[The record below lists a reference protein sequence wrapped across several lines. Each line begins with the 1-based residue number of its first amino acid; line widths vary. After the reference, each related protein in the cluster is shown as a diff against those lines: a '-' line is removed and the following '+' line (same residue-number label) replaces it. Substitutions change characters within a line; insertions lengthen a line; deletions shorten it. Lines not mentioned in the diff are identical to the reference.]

1 MSATTPRGG
10 SGVSARSITPSLQLA
25 KLSGLLAKSLENPA
39 VSSGPLPLLNCSEGR
54 VVVNTRGVLGHL
66 FANPEFASSFSP
78 GPNAGFV
85 RDIDLPP
92 AGTDAR
98 VGGRLLAGSQ
108 QETAKAINRMVDAIE
123 KHIDQLVPADVQS
136 GLSAHSVEEAIG
148 AIAANFGV
156 NAPKQPGDAK
166 VVPVAFANNDRKVGA
181 KDADVARMFSAIETL
196 DGGDGLERFITGVSN
211 YLQKEK
217 FDEDDIAAIAQ
228 SLRTR
233 AGQPG
238 DTVNRFLQ
246 FLEDEALAR
255 VRLQISMRL
264 MAALADYSAKLG
276 FKAYVARVLE
286 CFEQF
291 AGPRSTSLHLDVS
304 AGFGQKS
311 NVNFSDALRRA
322 GFYICLPVWPEWAV
336 QMFEARPDPTAASG
350 ATVREVSYRFRVNGN
365 NPEFGQPAY
374 DVRLNR
380 HETRLKDTERGD
392 QSVSRQIADLVFL
405 WLVVPDSIDQPTN
418 VDVVDQATAVAERLR
433 SNPVPV
439 LNTIIADLRA
449 RSEVMK
455 KLATELVD
463 LITDKAHRVL
473 SAAETTA
480 DRFRVSISRGI
491 VDLEAFASY
500 SDKSELLRRSSTT
513 QDNIEWL
520 KHLTVGEDVLPPN
533 SLVSFVVRSDLQER
547 SLVALGAPR
556 PVASEH
562 DLSGKVLPIRLAP
575 YKLDK
580 QHGWLPVPLTDGALD
595 PGFGIEVQ
603 YDGATLGKKRGLKDA
618 DLAAHEQ
625 RRAAAISAF
634 TALVYVTLWL
644 LSRRVRANC
653 PDLST
658 LILRVARDGKLAD
671 REDDAASPS
680 TTLYAISQA
689 MEKALAR
696 EGNVKLQG
704 YTAVGDDWTRDYRKR
719 GAVAALGGGQTLSF
733 NLDGSLGRVALVTY
747 VTRPCDAHPASL
759 EPDVFLF
766 TCRTYVAERNG
777 SSAQLRVARMRNRVI
792 GSRDDLGDAQPVLTE
807 LSWLASQGYEHVM
820 LLSHH
825 FGNRH
830 LGRAAER
837 HAPHGSLEF
846 LDDAHQRFPQMRFY
860 TLRRDVFP
868 ATRLRRRTSAESAF
882 EVVTFADHQQLYE
895 RHARDLFRGV
905 MPVYT
910 FATLNVVGREDNR
923 PQSGFC
929 TYFFD
934 VDHRMNDL
942 AWQEATK
949 ADMLGFGGD
958 GGVRASL
965 ISVLRAIHFLESE
978 RQGSSVFLPVLDPF
992 DWATPVH
999 RAATGEVE
1007 IMRRRRKGE
1016 VLLSL
1021 PAVLSH
1027 ITEVLKIRFPEE
1039 RA

>member
-25 KLSGLLAKSLENPA
+25 KLAGLLAKSLEDPA
-39 VSSGPLPLLNCSEGR
+39 ASSGALPLLSCVEGR
-54 VVVNTRGVLGHL
+54 VAVNTRGVLGHL
-66 FANPEFASSFSP
+66 FANPEFASSFTA
-78 GPNAGFV
+78 GPNTGFV
-85 RDIDLPP
+85 RDIELPP
-92 AGTDAR
+92 FGTDAR
-98 VGGRLLAGSQ
+98 VGGRMLAGSQ

-123 KHIDQLVPADVQS
+123 KCIEQVVPADVQL
-136 GLSAHSVEEAIG
+136 GLSQHTVDEAIG

-156 NAPKQPGDAK
+156 STPKQPGDAK
-166 VVPVAFANNDRKVGA
+166 VVPVAFANNDRKVAA
-181 KDADVARMFSAIETL
+181 KDGDVARMFSAIETL

-211 YLQKEK
+211 YLQKQGS
-217 FDEDDIAAIAQ
+217 DDDDIAAIAQ

-233 AGQPG
+233 AAQPG

-255 VRLQISMRL
+255 VRLQVSIRL
-264 MAALADYSAKLG
+264 MAALADYSAKAG
-276 FKAYVARVLE
+276 FKAYVARVIE

-291 AGPRSTSLHLDVS
+291 AGPRGSSLLLDVS
-304 AGFGQKS
+304 AGYGQKS
-311 NVNFSDALRRA
+311 NVNLSDSLRRA

-336 QMFEARPDPTAASG
+336 QMFEARPDPTASSG

-365 NPEFGQPAY
+365 NPEFGQPAF
-374 DVRLNR
+374 DVRLKR
-380 HETRLKDTERGD
+380 HEARLTDVERGD

-405 WLVVPDSIDQPTN
+405 WLVVPDSIDHTTDI
-418 VDVVDQATAVAERLR
+418 DVVGQAKGVAEKLKA
-433 SNPVPV
+433 NPAAV
-439 LNTIIADLRA
+439 LKMVIGDLRA
-449 RSEVMK
+449 RSDVMK

-473 SAAETTA
+473 SAAESTA
-480 DRFRVSISRGI
+480 DRFRVSISRAI

-533 SLVSFVVRSDLQER
+533 SLVSFVVRTDLQER
-547 SLVALGAPR
+547 SLVSVGAPR
-556 PVASEH
+556 AIAVEH
-562 DLSGKVLPIRLAP
+562 DLSGKVLPVRFAP

-580 QHGWLPVPLTDGALD
+580 QHGWLPIPLTDGALE

-603 YDGATLGKKRGLKDA
+603 YDGATLGKRRDLKDA
-618 DLAAHEQ
+618 ELSSHEQ

-634 TALVYVTLWL
+634 TALVYVTIWL
-644 LSRRVRANC
+644 ISRKARASC
-653 PDLST
+653 PDVST
-658 LILRVARDGKLAD
+658 LILRVARDGKRPD

-680 TTLYAISQA
+680 TTLYAISHA

-704 YTAVGDDWTRDYRKR
+704 YTAAGDDVTRDYRKR

-747 VTRPCDAHPASL
+747 VTRPCDAHPSSP

-766 TCRTYVAERNG
+766 TCRTYVAEQEG
-777 SSAQLRVARMRNRVI
+777 SSAKLKVARMRSRVI
-792 GSRDDLGDAQPVLTE
+792 GTRDDLGDAQPVLTE
-807 LSWLASQGYEHVM
+807 LSWLAAQGYEHVM

-910 FATLNVVGREDNR
+910 FATLNVVGRDDNR

-965 ISVLRAIHFLESE
+965 ISVLRAIHFMESE

-992 DWATPVH
+992 DWATPIH

-1039 RA
+1039 KA

>member
-10 SGVSARSITPSLQLA
+10 SGVSARSIAPSLQLA
-25 KLSGLLAKSLENPA
+25 KLTGLLAKSLDDPA
-39 VSSGPLPLLNCSEGR
+39 AASGSLPLLSCVDGR

-66 FANPEFASSFSP
+66 FGNPDFTSTFAA
-78 GPNAGFV
+78 GTGTGFV
-85 RDIDLPP
+85 RDIELPP
-92 AGTDAR
+92 IGTDAR
-98 VGGRLLAGSQ
+98 VGGRLFAGTQ
-108 QETAKAINRMVDAIE
+108 QETAKAINQLVDLIE
-123 KHIDQLVPADVQS
+123 KQIEQVIPVEVQQD
-136 GLSAHSVEEAIG
+136 LSAHTIEEAVE

-156 NAPKQPGDAK
+156 SKPKQPSEAN

-181 KDADVARMFSAIETL
+181 KDGDVARMFSAIETL
-196 DGGDGLERFITGVSN
+196 DGGDGLERFITGVAN
-211 YLQKEK
+211 YLQRNGS
-217 FDEDDIAAIAQ
+217 DEDDIAAISQ

-233 AGQPG
+233 AGQAG
-238 DTVNRFLQ
+238 DTINRFLQ

-255 VRLQISMRL
+255 VRLQVSIRL
-264 MAALADYSAKLG
+264 MSALAQYSSKPG
-276 FKAYVARVLE
+276 FKAYVSRVIQ
-286 CFEQF
+286 CFEHF
-291 AGPRSTSLHLDVS
+291 AGPRGTSLVLDAS

-311 NVNFSDALRRA
+311 NVSFSDALRRA

-336 QMFEARPDPTAASG
+336 QMFEARPDPTTSGG

-365 NPEFGQPAY
+365 NPEFGKPAF

-380 HETRLKDTERGD
+380 HEARLKDDERGE

-405 WLVVPDSIDQPTN
+405 WLVVPDSVDHATE
-418 VDVVDQATAVAERLR
+418 VDVLEQTKLLAERLKTNPR
-433 SNPVPV
+433 SV
-439 LNTIIADLRA
+439 LNTIISDLRA
-449 RSEVMK
+449 RSDVMK
-455 KLATELVD
+455 KLAVELVD
-463 LITDKAHRVL
+463 LITDKAHRLL

-480 DRFRVSISRGI
+480 DRFRVSISRAI
-491 VDLEAFASY
+491 IDVEAFAAY
-500 SDKSELLRRSSTT
+500 SDKSEILRRSGTG

-533 SLVSFVVRSDLQER
+533 SLVSFVVRTELQER
-547 SLVALGAPR
+547 SLVAVGSSRSVPTQ
-556 PVASEH
+556 H
-562 DLSGKVLPIRLAP
+562 DLGGKVLPVRLAP

-580 QHGWLPVPLTDGALD
+580 QHGWQPIPLTDRALD

-625 RRAAAISAF
+625 RRAAAICAF
-634 TALVYVTLWL
+634 TTLVYVTLWL
-644 LSRRVRANC
+644 IGRRVRANC
-653 PDLST
+653 EDLST
-658 LILRVARDGKLAD
+658 LILRVARDGKLPD

-689 MEKALAR
+689 MERALAR

-704 YTAVGDDWTRDYRKR
+704 YTAVGDEWTRDYRKR

-733 NLDGSLGRVALVTY
+733 DLEGSLDRVALVTY

-766 TCRTYVAERNG
+766 TCRTYVAERAG
-777 SSAQLRVARMRNRVI
+777 KSAQLKVARMRNRVI

-807 LSWLASQGYEHVM
+807 LSWLAAQGYEHVM

-825 FGNRH
+825 YGNRH

-837 HAPHGSLEF
+837 HAPHGTLEF

-868 ATRLRRRTSAESAF
+868 ATRLRRRSSTESAF

-910 FATLNVVGREDNR
+910 FATLNVVGRDDNR

-949 ADMLGFGGD
+949 ADMLGFGGT
-958 GGVRASL
+958 GGVRSSL

-999 RAATGEVE
+999 RSATGEVE

-1016 VLLSL
+1016 VFLSL
-1021 PAVLSH
+1021 PGVLSH
-1027 ITEVLKIRFPEE
+1027 ITEVLKVRFPESK
-1039 RA
+1039 A